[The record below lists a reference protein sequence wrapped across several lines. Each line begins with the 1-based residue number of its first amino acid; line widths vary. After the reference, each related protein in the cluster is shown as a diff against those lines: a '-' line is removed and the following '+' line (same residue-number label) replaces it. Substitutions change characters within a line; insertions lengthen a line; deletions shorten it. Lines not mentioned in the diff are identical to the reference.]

1 MNRTAA
7 KDIVYGGLLE
17 LMRNRN
23 YYYKSSVGADYS
35 HWTEEGSKVLLE
47 YMNIMGH
54 TMLTAEDAL
63 LNQRAK
69 DLIVKGLKGEQV

>member
-1 MNRTAA
+1 MDRQAT

-23 YYYKSSVGADYS
+23 YYYYSSVGADYS
-35 HWTEEGSKVLLE
+35 HWTDEGAKVLLD
-47 YMNIMGH
+47 YMNIMGYA
-54 TMLTAEDAL
+54 MLKADDAL

-69 DLIVKGLKGEQV
+69 DLVVKGLKGEKV